1 MVRVSLHD
9 VINAVSYA
17 YAERRI
23 TEFIS
28 SYLESSGIKCG
39 VVGLSGGVDS
49 SVTAS
54 LTVKALGPENVIGLV
69 MPGRPTPREDV
80 EDAMWLAKELSIAYR
95 VVDVELIRD
104 SFTKAVPDYDPDNRV
119 ASGNVLSRLRMVVL
133 YYYAN
138 KYGCAVV
145 GTGDKSEILIGY
157 FTKYGDGGV
166 DLLPIGD
173 LYKTQVRAMAK
184 HLGLPDR
191 IAYKPSSPRLWE
203 GQTAEGE
210 LGVRY
215 EDVDL
220 ALYALIDL
228 RLNVEEATSATGLP
242 EELVRTIWDR
252 VIRSEH
258 KRRTPPIPRVSM
270 RTVGLDVKYP
280 LHGL

>member
-1 MVRVSLHD
+1 MVRVTLDD
-9 VINAVSYA
+9 VVNSVDYM
-17 YAERRI
+17 YAEKRI
-23 TEFIS
+23 TEFIR

-54 LTVKALGPENVIGLV
+54 LTVKALGPENVIGLI

-80 EDAMWLAKELSIAYR
+80 EDAAWLAKELGITYR
-95 VVDVELIRD
+95 IIDMELIRD
-104 SFTKAVPDYDPDNRV
+104 SFAKAVPDYDPSDRV
-119 ASGNVLSRLRMVVL
+119 ASGNVLSRLRMVTL

-173 LYKTQVRAMAK
+173 LYKTQVRAMAR

-210 LGVRY
+210 LGLKY

-220 ALYALIDL
+220 ALYALVDL
-228 RLNVEEATSATGLP
+228 RLNVDEAANATGLP
-242 EELVRTIWDR
+242 QELIKAVWNR

-258 KRRTPPIPRVSM
+258 KRRTPPIPRISM

-280 LHGL
+280 LQGM